1 MLKMLEV
8 IGTSDQS
15 WAAASKAAVE
25 ALIAKGE
32 KVHFFVL
39 QEERGGV
46 RNGKVEFQAIV
57 KVAVEG

>member
-25 ALIAKGE
+25 ALLAKGE

-39 QEERGGV
+39 QEGRGTV
-46 RNGKVEFQAIV
+46 RGGKVEFQAVV

>member
-8 IGTSDQS
+8 IGTSDTS

-39 QEERGGV
+39 QDERGAVKG
-46 RNGKVEFQAIV
+46 GKVEFQAIV
-57 KVAVEG
+57 KVAVES